1 MYILAPSILACDFS
15 KLGEEIREVD
25 KAGADYIHLDV
36 MDGMFVPSISIGLPV
51 IQSVRKCTAKK
62 FDVHLM
68 VKEPIRYVEEFV
80 RAGADIISV
89 HAEACFDL
97 EKTINKIKECG
108 CEAGVVLS
116 PASPLYLIRE
126 VIEIV
131 DSITI
136 MTVNPGFGGQKYIDS
151 STRRIS
157 ELRTTL
163 DSMGLHTNIEVD
175 GGITLDNVRQ
185 VLNAGANV
193 IVAGSSVFRGDKNE
207 NVKNF
212 YEIFKEYI
220 RDEE

>member
-1 MYILAPSILACDFS
+1 MYILAPSVLACDFS
-15 KLGEEIREVD
+15 KLGDEIREVD

-36 MDGMFVPSISIGLPV
+36 MDGIFVPSISIGLPV
-51 IQSVRKCTAKK
+51 IESVRKCTAKK

-68 VKEPIRYVEEFV
+68 IKEPVRYIEQFAK
-80 RAGADIISV
+80 AGADIISV

-97 EKTINKIKECG
+97 ESTIKQIRSCG

-116 PASPLYLIRE
+116 PASPLYLVRE
-126 VIEIV
+126 VLELV

-157 ELRTTL
+157 ELRNTIEE
-163 DSMGLHTNIEVD
+163 MGLKINIEVD
-175 GGITLDNVRQ
+175 GGIHLNNVRQ
-185 VLNAGANV
+185 VLDAGANI
-193 IVAGSSVFRGDKNE
+193 IVAGSSVFRGDKVE
-207 NVKNF
+207 NVKKF
-212 YEIFKEYI
+212 YEIFQEYE